1 MQVIE
6 SKDTWNGM
14 PVLQFDFLMT
24 ADANPKELG
33 CGNVRVL
40 VSAKKNCAPH
50 VKWVWSGTKRQGW
63 AATAY
68 RWLVEKFGQPL
79 RVSDV
84 CGEESIAF
92 HRRMKKLGLVS
103 KFEMDPVFKMPKG
116 ASRSLRM

>member
-1 MQVIE
+1 MQVVE

-33 CGNVRVL
+33 YGNVRVL
-40 VSAKKNCAPH
+40 VSARKNCAPY
-50 VKWVWSGTKRQGW
+50 VKWVWAGTKRQGW
-63 AATAY
+63 ATLAY
-68 RWLVEKFGQPL
+68 RWLAEKFGRPL

-92 HRRMKKLGLVS
+92 HRRMQKLGWVD
-103 KFEMDPVFKMPKG
+103 KFDMDPVFKTPQG
-116 ASRSLRM
+116 GSRPGM

>member
-1 MQVIE
+1 MRVIE

-24 ADANPKELG
+24 EDASPKELG

-40 VSAKKNCAPH
+40 VSARKNCAPH

-84 CGEESIAF
+84 CGAESVAF
-92 HRRMKKLGLVS
+92 HQRMKKLGLVT
-103 KFEMDPVFKMPKG
+103 KFEMDPVFKTPQG
-116 ASRSLRM
+116 ASRPRM

>member
-1 MQVIE
+1 MRVVE

-14 PVLQFDFLMT
+14 SVLQFDFLMT
-24 ADANPKELG
+24 EDASPKDLG

-40 VSAKKNCAPH
+40 VSARKNCAPH

-79 RVSDV
+79 RASDV
-84 CGEESIAF
+84 CGDESIAF
-92 HRRMKKLGLVS
+92 HRRMQEIGLVS
-103 KFEMDPVFKMPKG
+103 KFEMDPVFKN
-116 ASRSLRM
+116 SRGICSRM

>member
-1 MQVIE
+1 MRVVE

-14 PVLQFDFLMT
+14 PVIQFDFLMT
-24 ADANPKELG
+24 EDASPEELG

-40 VSAKKNCAPH
+40 VSARKNCAPH
-50 VKWVWSGTKRQGW
+50 VKWVWAGTKRQGW
-63 AATAY
+63 AANAY

-92 HRRMKKLGLVS
+92 HRRIKKLGLVS
-103 KFEMDPVFKMPKG
+103 KFEMDPVFKLPQGG
-116 ASRSLRM
+116 ASFRM